1 LCRQLSLPDALLDT
15 VVSMIFDKAD
25 MDGDGEIS
33 IDEITTVLAG
43 KKWHILCAILYS
55 KCITL
60 PRQARDKHRGNS
72 KRDAFSYSVLDRC
85 EQYGHGRGANLRHIR
100 RHARGALRGQ
110 KTEPFC
116 AVLMLKKNI
125 LPRQPA
131 TDTGKAQKERHGFLA
146 GDRRGWQRHDLLSGV
161 QDLPVDGGGSNCHWQ
176 Q

>member
-55 KCITL
+55 KCIIL

-72 KRDAFSYSVLDRC
+72 KRDAFSYSVLNRC

-100 RHARGALRGQ
+100 RHARGAVRGQ
-110 KTEPFC
+110 KTGSFSHFSTFSQT
-116 AVLMLKKNI
+116 K
-125 LPRQPA
+125 
-131 TDTGKAQKERHGFLA
+131 KERFTKTGR
-146 GDRRGWQRHDLLSGV
+146 DRHRESSKRERRFSRRRSTRMATARSV
-161 QDLPVDGGGSNCHWQ
+161 IRSSRPSC
-176 Q
+176 